1 MAFWVWMA
9 IVELTPGM
17 TFRMEFLWVVWWE
30 GVRRERIV
38 SLATKLSRMRRVGCD
53 AGVSSRARQ
62 AARFSPVLLEDWEFP
77 IAGGRSALM
86 AKYGIM
92 GLCSQEGG
100 RGVSFRAGGIGVI
113 GSTVRPE

>member
-1 MAFWVWMA
+1 MRADVSSVSAVDVGEGGVRKRWWMAIWVRMA
-9 IVELTPGM
+9 IVEMTPGM
-17 TFRMEFLWVVWWE
+17 TFHMEFLWVVWWE

-38 SLATKLSRMRRVGCD
+38 SLATELSRMRRVACV

-92 GLCSQEGG
+92 G
-100 RGVSFRAGGIGVI
+100 
-113 GSTVRPE
+113 